1 MLDKLGKYQLEELL
15 GEGAFA
21 WVYRATDADLGRA
34 VALKVLKPAW
44 LNDAQALSR
53 FKQEART
60 MANLHHP
67 NIAVIYEVGEADG
80 QVYLA
85 QFLVDGESLAARLRR
100 GGLAWAEMLRI
111 LQPVAAALDYAH
123 SQGVIH
129 RDIKPPNILL
139 AKNGQP
145 YLGDFGLVRAAEG
158 SASLSASAGGLI
170 GTPAYMA
177 PEQWEGQ
184 PATPATDVYALSC
197 VAVEMLTGRMLFDG
211 STPAVVMKQHLIE
224 GPRLPEQWP
233 AGIPAETTA
242 VLQRGLTE
250 KPGERIQSADE
261 LVTALAG
268 LTNQTSNT
276 VGFSSSPPPPAPKA
290 GPNKALWGGVAAV
303 GLVLLGIIAFFA
315 LNPPATDDI
324 AAVSSTATMSA
335 PNPTNTPTLTETPTP
350 TPITPTPTHTP
361 TSTNTPAPTV
371 NTEATI
377 VAAVEATRQAEPT
390 ETLTPPPTHTPT
402 PTPTDTPTYTPTPT
416 NTPLPTKKPSAKVI
430 PKNSKKIKIGFLA
443 GVQHPFYS
451 NIQRGAEQAATNL
464 GVELVAQIP
473 ESWDATVQTPMLN
486 AMVARGD
493 LDALFLA
500 PVDKDAMIV
509 PLRKAYDAGLPII
522 TVDTFIGDGDYA
534 NGPVMFPLS
543 FIASD
548 NELGG
553 KLACEALADAIGKKG
568 KVYIQNVKPGISST
582 DAREVGCKAALAE
595 YPDITLV
602 GVDYNDGDPSK
613 AQAQVEATLQ
623 KNPDLGGIFSI
634 NDSSSQGVGQ
644 AVENKGLSGKV
655 KIVAFDATET
665 AIELLRKGTV
675 DIVIA
680 QKPSEM
686 GSNAVEMAVTYLN
699 GETNVPKRIV
709 TGYQIIN
716 RDNMNDPNVAKFFY

>member
-1 MLDKLGKYQLEELL
+1 MLNNLGKYQIEDLL

-44 LNDAQALSR
+44 LSDAQALSR

-123 SQGVIH
+123 GQGVIH

-139 AKNGQP
+139 AQSGQP

-197 VAVEMLTGRMLFDG
+197 VAVEMLTGRMLFGG

-233 AGIPAETTA
+233 TGVPTETTV
-242 VLQRGLTE
+242 VLQRGLAE
-250 KPGERIQSADE
+250 KPGERIQSAGE

-276 VGFSSSPPPPAPKA
+276 VEVSSSPPPPAPKT
-290 GPNKALWGGVAAV
+290 GPNKALWGGVAVV

-315 LNPPATDDI
+315 LKPPATGSI
-324 AAVSSTATMSA
+324 AAVSSTVTMSA

-350 TPITPTPTHTP
+350 TPTTPTHTP
-361 TSTNTPAPTV
+361 TSTNTPTPTV

-390 ETLTPPPTHTPT
+390 DTLTPTPTHT

-416 NTPLPTKKPSAKVI
+416 NTPLPAEKPSAKVV
-430 PKNSKKIKIGFLA
+430 PKGSKKIKIGFLA

-451 NIQRGAEQAATNL
+451 NIQRGAEQAATSL
-464 GVELVAQIP
+464 GVELVVQIP

-522 TVDTFIGDGDYA
+522 TVDTFIGDGDYT
-534 NGPVMFPLS
+534 NGPVKFPLS

-553 KLACEALADAIGKKG
+553 KLACEALAEAIGKKG
-568 KVYIQNVKPGISST
+568 KIYIQNITPGISST
-582 DAREVGCKAALAE
+582 DAREAGCKAALAE

-602 GVDYNDGDPSK
+602 SVDYNNNDPVN
-613 AQAQVEATLQ
+613 AQSQVEAVLQ
-623 KNPDLGGIFSI
+623 KNPDLNGIFGT
-634 NDSSSQGVGQ
+634 NDFGSQGASQ

-709 TGYQIIN
+709 TDYQIIN
-716 RDNMNDPNVAKFFY
+716 RDNMYDPNVAKFFY